1 MKEPSTK
8 SVDTEATPVVAGGSD
23 KVPKA
28 PRDKKHLIKA
38 GLLIGGIVAILVAI
52 FAVWFFFIRQD
63 PNYLNISQLNS
74 QDRFIKQAQDWAGQP
89 VPKTPR
95 DKAIYYGNIAAALK
109 LGKEY
114 KYAERYYLL
123 AQKIVDENKVDKKD
137 VEYYQPLSDLY
148 KAMGNKSKS
157 DEYAKKEQDFLKAN
171 YSPEVLK
178 QMQEVK
184 LNDPKR

>member
-8 SVDTEATPVVAGGSD
+8 SVETEATPVVAGGSD
-23 KVPKA
+23 KIPQD
-28 PRDKKHLIKA
+28 PRNRKHLVKA
-38 GLLIGGIVAILVAI
+38 GLVVAGIVAVLVAI
-52 FAVWFFFIRQD
+52 FAVWWLFLRQD
-63 PNYLNISQLNS
+63 PDYLNIGQLNS
-74 QDRFIKQAQDWAGQP
+74 QNRFIKQAQDWAAQP
-89 VPKTPR
+89 VPNAPR
-95 DKAIYYGNIAAALK
+95 DKAVYYGNIAAALK

-137 VEYYQPLSDLY
+137 VEFYQPLSDLY
-148 KAMGNKSKS
+148 KAMGNKQKA